1 MLFSLL
7 TNILLVIISLANCGY
22 GSLAVS
28 CTIQLL
34 FGGCVCVLSQQI
46 ALSEFPMGRFLV
58 PPQHAT
64 LSKIQMGRF
73 LCNIPACCLVRITKG
88 AIFCAKP
95 CQNSQCGDS
104 VCQTMSEFPVGW
116 FCVPN
121 HVRIPSGV
129 ILCAKPCQNSQW
141 GDSVC
146 WTVSEFP
153 MGWFCVPNQ
162 HTILSKF
169 PMGWFCVPN
178 HVRIP
183 NVVIL
188 CAKPCQNSQWSDS
201 VYQTMSEL
209 PMWWFCVPNQHTAL
223 SELPMGWFCVPNHV
237 RIPSGLCTLCTLN

>member
-34 FGGCVCVLSQQI
+34 FGGWVWVPNQQI

-58 PPQHAT
+58 PPQHTT
-64 LSKIQMGRF
+64 LSKIPMGRF
-73 LCNIPACCLVRITKG
+73 LCNKPACCFVRITKG
-88 AIFCAKP
+88 A
-95 CQNSQCGDS
+95 
-104 VCQTMSEFPVGW
+104 
-116 FCVPN
+116 
-121 HVRIPSGV
+121 

-146 WTVSEFP
+146 QTMSEFP

-162 HTILSKF
+162 HTALSEF

-178 HVRIP
+178 HVRIS
-183 NVVIL
+183 N
-188 CAKPCQNSQWSDS
+188 
-201 VYQTMSEL
+201 
-209 PMWWFCVPNQHTAL
+209 
-223 SELPMGWFCVPNHV
+223 
-237 RIPSGLCTLCTLN
+237 GLCTLCTLN